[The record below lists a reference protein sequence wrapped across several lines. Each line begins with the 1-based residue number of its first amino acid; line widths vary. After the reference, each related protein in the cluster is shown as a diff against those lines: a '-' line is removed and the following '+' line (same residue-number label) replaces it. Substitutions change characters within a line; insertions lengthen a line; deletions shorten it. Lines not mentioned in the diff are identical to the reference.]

1 MIEVGAYDA
10 KTKLSEL
17 LKQVQAG
24 ESFLI
29 TKHHV
34 PIARLIPS
42 RAEDQRPLEETL
54 QEVLRFRKGKS
65 LRGLVLK
72 TLIEE
77 GRQ

>member
-1 MIEVGAYDA
+1 MIEIGAYDA

-29 TKHHV
+29 TKHHI

-42 RAEDQRPLEETL
+42 DAEDKKPLEDTI
-54 QEVLRFRKGKS
+54 QELSVFRKGKA
-65 LRGLVLK
+65 LRGLSLK
-72 TLIEE
+72 DLIEE